1 VFHVSDSQDLAKEN
15 FKPRYVEGEM
25 LGSEWDEAIAR
36 YWRERD
42 HVREMKRVNEFCV
55 GLGFGALEWLE
66 RQEGEVRGVDTED
79 EEDTEGEE
87 DEEDDDEMVGTLKK
101 SPRGRRRS
109 SSGGSRR
116 NSGGTRRD
124 SGGRR
129 RDSGGSKNVRFE
141 GAESEEEPVSILEKS
156 PGEPGGSPWK
166 QRRDSGGSRN
176 VRFFEGCK
184 EG

>member
-66 RQEGEVRGVDTED
+66 RQEGEVRGWIRRMRRIRRVRRMRRTTTRWWGLCRNRLVGGDGVVVVGAGEIVAGRGGIVVDG
-79 EEDTEGEE
+79 EGT
-87 DEEDDDEMVGTLKK
+87 VAG
-101 SPRGRRRS
+101 
-109 SSGGSRR
+109 
-116 NSGGTRRD
+116 
-124 SGGRR
+124 
-129 RDSGGSKNVRFE
+129 VRM
-141 GAESEEEPVSILEKS
+141 
-156 PGEPGGSPWK
+156 
-166 QRRDSGGSRN
+166 
-176 VRFFEGCK
+176 
-184 EG
+184 